1 MRYFYK
7 PVLITEWVDQE
18 IKERRRLPFNTEKFR
33 SLIAELEVQTKILL
47 EESFNRFKTWLDR
60 LSPEKLLA
68 FTFIIP
74 KIKNLMAV
82 QYLVHK
88 LNLFSKKDMRV
99 FDYALHSTYHNNV
112 FDETWEIAIA
122 AYSER
127 RESITLG
134 WSKDKI
140 LLWDLLMEDGRPIS
154 KQIHQ
159 YASRYEFDKLIEFLM
174 VEKGHLFYQDLLF
187 NMFVNGT
194 TSLYKAYQT
203 EFIEYFRRADNT
215 KRQMLAEGF
224 IRSQSCYE
232 VTDISDEIFSKLQ
245 THVKSPMKWSDV
257 KQKEKDEFH
266 SWYMSKELFDFFGE
280 NREGGERFK
289 YWKKYSRRIQRLI
302 HLPHDATI
310 FMYFSD
316 VVIIE
321 KMTGGAIYIYDRS
334 WFDDKFD
341 VKVSIYEKHYKPNI
355 PVPARYRIYRNGYM
369 DTSLTPEEGRMMHYT
384 GWQRRVDN
392 YLRNKLGW
400 DV

>member
-7 PVLITEWVDQE
+7 PVLITEWVDRE

-47 EESFNRFKTWLDR
+47 EESFDRFKTWLDR

-74 KIKNLMAV
+74 KIQNMMAV

-88 LNLFSKKDMRV
+88 LNLFSKRDMRV

-112 FDETWEIAIA
+112 FDETWDIAKE

-127 RESITLG
+127 KESITLG

-245 THVKSPMKWSDV
+245 THVKSPMKWFDV
-257 KQKEKDEFH
+257 RQKEKEEFH

-341 VKVSIYEKHYKPNI
+341 VKVSIYEQYYKPNR
-355 PVPARYRIYRNGYM
+355 PVPGPYKINRNAFM
-369 DTSLTPEEGRMMHYT
+369 DTTLSHDEGRIKHYS
-384 GWQRRVDN
+384 GWQEDVDK